1 VLGVRLIIYGR
12 ILIVLKTSKSIRKK
26 KPKTP
31 TKRSELRS
39 GYEFK
44 VLKSLKEQGVSF
56 EYETEKIGYTVPVQ
70 NKKYIPDFIIT
81 TKSGKKIYIEAK
93 GRWVANDRKKLELVM
108 QQNPDK
114 DVRILFMRD
123 NPIRKG
129 SKTKYSDWC
138 RKKGFTFAIS
148 TNGSVPEEWTSE

>member
-1 VLGVRLIIYGR
+1 
-12 ILIVLKTSKSIRKK
+12 
-26 KPKTP
+26 
-31 TKRSELRS
+31 
-39 GYEFK
+39 

-123 NPIRKG
+123 NPLRKG
-129 SKTKYSDWC
+129 SKTTYSAWC

-148 TNGSVPEEWTSE
+148 TNGSVPEEWTDE

>member
-1 VLGVRLIIYGR
+1 M
-12 ILIVLKTSKSIRKK
+12 
-26 KPKTP
+26 
-31 TKRSELRS
+31 
-39 GYEFK
+39 
-44 VLKSLKEQGVSF
+44 SF

-123 NPIRKG
+123 NPLRKG
-129 SKTKYSDWC
+129 SKTTYSAWC